1 MRHHAHRLFIICLLL
16 CWGGCLHVPTG
27 ATVGFRPMR
36 VIETVKPQFPLE
48 MSNRGI
54 TEGQVWLTISV
65 DPDGRLVDRLLTA
78 YTRASFAKAAIEALH
93 EWKFE
98 PARVAGV
105 PVATRQEFHFYF
117 SITGQVVS
125 RSGADAHTSPAFL
138 LPQKPEI
145 TVLVVKEEELDAPLQ
160 LDKHVAPDWPPQA
173 PAAVQTGRVTLDYF
187 VDGFGRTRLIA
198 VAKSDGDAFSDAATV
213 AVMQWRYAAPLRRG
227 EATSVR
233 KREEIVFQRPP
244 G

>member
-1 MRHHAHRLFIICLLL
+1 MHHHVYRIVIPCLLL
-16 CWGGCLHVPTG
+16 GWSGCVHGPPG
-27 ATVGFRPMR
+27 PVGYRPMR
-36 VIETVKPQFPLE
+36 VLQTVKPVFPLE

-93 EWKFE
+93 QWKFE

-105 PVATRQEFHFYF
+105 PVATRQDFHFHF

-125 RSGADAHTSPAFL
+125 RSGADAADSPVFMV
-138 LPQKPEI
+138 PQKPEI

-160 LDKHVAPDWPPQA
+160 LDKHVVPEWPAVAPVS
-173 PAAVQTGRVTLDYF
+173 VQTAHVTLDYF

-198 VAKSDGDAFSDAATV
+198 VAKSEGDAFSAAAVV
-213 AVMQWRYAAPLRRG
+213 AVMQWRYVAPLRRG
-227 EATSVR
+227 EATMVR
-233 KREEIVFQRPP
+233 KREEIVFQRPR